1 MAWNKP
7 TLSELIARV
16 ESDFSTKFFGTAA
29 NLRRSV
35 LKVLSRV
42 WAGLVYL
49 LHLYLD
55 WIYNQCF
62 IHLADDD
69 QLDRHGQEIGVFR
82 KPAAFANGP
91 VVFTGTAGTLIPQG
105 TLVQT
110 PARVEYQTTADV
122 TIQANGTAAAT
133 ITAILA
139 GASGNQ
145 TTGTAFEL
153 VSPLLGVDTTVTAS
167 GAISEGADRESAD
180 DYRARL
186 LYRKRNPPQ
195 GGADADYVAWATSVS
210 PVTDCWVFP
219 QYPEANSVSL
229 RVANYNAT
237 PPTLSASE
245 VQDVVDYVTDRTR
258 RPVTA
263 DVRVKSVTPS
273 YITIKAK
280 IYPFNSTTKAAADT
294 ELVDY
299 FRREGIPAAVL
310 IRSQVQN
317 ALSSAT
323 GMAGAVVTEILQDG
337 VAVED
342 ITLTMD
348 QVATLGASIYTEFA

>member
-1 MAWNKP
+1 MAWTKP
-7 TLSELIARV
+7 SLSELIARV

-29 NLRRSV
+29 TLRRSV

-69 QLDRHGQEIGVFR
+69 QLDRHGQEVGVFR

-91 VVFTGTAGTLIPQG
+91 VTFTGTAGTIIPQG

-110 PARVEYQTTADV
+110 TDRVEYQTTADV
-122 TIQANGTAAAT
+122 TLDTAGTASAT
-133 ITAILA
+133 LTAILA

-145 TTGTAFEL
+145 DSGTVFEL
-153 VSPLLGVDTTVTAS
+153 VSPITGANTAVTAS
-167 GAISEGADRESAD
+167 AAISEGADRESAEE
-180 DYRARL
+180 YRARL

-219 QYPEANSVSL
+219 QFPEANSVSL
-229 RVANYNAT
+229 RVANYNT
-237 PPTLSASE
+237 SPPVLSGSE

-273 YITIKAK
+273 YITVKAK
-280 IYPFNSTTKAAADT
+280 INPLNSTTKAAADT

-299 FRREGIPAAVL
+299 FRREGIPAATL

-337 VAVED
+337 VSVEN
-342 ITLTMD
+342 ITLSMD
-348 QVATLGASIYTEFA
+348 QVAFLETSIYTEFA